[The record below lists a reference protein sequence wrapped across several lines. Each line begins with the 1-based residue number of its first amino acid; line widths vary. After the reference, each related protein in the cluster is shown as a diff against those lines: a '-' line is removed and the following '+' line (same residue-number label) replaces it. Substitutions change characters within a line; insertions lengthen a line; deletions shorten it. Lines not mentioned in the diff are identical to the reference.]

1 MVDQN
6 FTRDIFLS
14 HRGTDK
20 NFVRRLA
27 SDIEQLTLQGRH
39 FMTWLDEAEIR
50 PGQSIPAMLNHGLET
65 SRFIGIVMTPAYF
78 ESESGWTDAEWHS
91 ALHTD
96 PDNRRARL
104 IPLLASDCPYIPL
117 LLRHLNAI
125 DFRGN
130 RYHLALQELSRV
142 LRDEPLPRPITYR
155 GQLVTPG
162 GRIDR
167 STLIAN
173 RAVPQADPDV
183 VNEKLYCNLLP
194 VERLPQ
200 YVYTALV
207 AANLR
212 RSRKDGSEALPS
224 KNEIKQAI
232 RATQEEAQVEHPF
245 MPIFRLSEGRI
256 LTFYDLESP
265 DGPFSGIIDDS
276 EVEVIP
282 TVELLRD
289 EDDRKLVIS
298 LLNMAIDRHAQRVD
312 LRIDETKQGR
322 FFFPPKDGEE
332 NVITWIPRKIRAS
345 RTVAK
350 PCTKDGKVQ
359 FWRHQGAYL
368 RMVFLANKLYLKITP
383 TWVITD
389 DGYRVKGGPKIGRLV
404 IKWTGPER
412 NLQVLY
418 HIRFWTSILRKGAG
432 PISIRVGDQ
441 YMELSTVPAFVQQT
455 YGIANDQRDLMGML
469 DHEAPLIAAR
479 EEEMADMAVDEEL
492 LNAISVTDD
501 DESQEFIE
509 DTEEEDSDAE

>member
-1 MVDQN
+1 MLN
-6 FTRDIFLS
+6 PHFTKDIFLS

-27 SDIEQLTLQGRH
+27 GDIERETFQNRQLL
-39 FMTWLDEAEIR
+39 TWLDEAEIR
-50 PGQSIPAMLNHGLET
+50 PGQSIPAMLNLGLET

-91 ALHTD
+91 VLHID

-130 RYHLALQELSRV
+130 RYYLALQELIRV

-155 GQLVTPG
+155 GQLVTSG
-162 GRIDR
+162 GRVDR
-167 STLIAN
+167 TSLLAS

-194 VERLPQ
+194 VEKLPQ
-200 YVYTALV
+200 YVYTAPV
-207 AANLR
+207 ASHLR
-212 RSRKDGSEALPS
+212 KLRADGSEAMPS
-224 KNEIKQAI
+224 KNETKQAI
-232 RATQEEAQVEHPF
+232 RAAQEEAKIEHPF

-256 LTFYDLESP
+256 ITFYDLESP
-265 DGPFSGIIDDS
+265 DGPFVGIVDDND
-276 EVEVIP
+276 VEQIP

-312 LRIDETKQGR
+312 LMIDETKQGR
-322 FFFPPKDGEE
+322 FFFPPKEGAEHI
-332 NVITWIPRKIRAS
+332 ITWIPRKVKAS

-350 PCTKDGKVQ
+350 PCTKDGQVQ

-383 TWVITD
+383 TWVITE
-389 DGYRVKGGPKIGRLV
+389 DGYRIKGGPKIGQLV

-418 HIRFWTSILRKGAG
+418 HIRFWTSILKKGPG

-455 YGIANDQRDLMGML
+455 YGIANDQKDLMGML
-469 DHEAPLIAAR
+469 DREAQLLAAR
-479 EEEMADMAVDEEL
+479 EEEIADLVVDEEI
-492 LNAISVTDD
+492 LNTTGVF
-501 DESQEFIE
+501 DESDDSVE
-509 DTEEEDSDAE
+509 DIEEDSDAE